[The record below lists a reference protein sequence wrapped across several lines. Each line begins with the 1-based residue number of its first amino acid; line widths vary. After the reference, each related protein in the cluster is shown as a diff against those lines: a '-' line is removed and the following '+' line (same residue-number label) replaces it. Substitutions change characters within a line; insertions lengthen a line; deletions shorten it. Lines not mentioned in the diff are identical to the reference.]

1 MIENNFIE
9 LGIVYLMAAIMP
21 GPSIGLI
28 LRNSAI
34 SKNAGFMA
42 ALATVI
48 GTSIQVAIIL
58 AVIISNKELNVI
70 NYDYIKFA
78 CSLYLFYIGFMTM
91 TSTDDG
97 SYKNDCYSKRYFLE
111 AFFVEFTNP
120 LAFSF
125 FISIM
130 TSFINIEASFG
141 IIISYWVELT
151 LLASLW
157 FLSASSILSSRI
169 ISRYINRY
177 RLIINII
184 TGGLFI
190 VLAVKNIINLIIV

>member
-1 MIENNFIE
+1 MIEYNFIE

-34 SKNAGFMA
+34 SRKAGFMA

-58 AVIISNKELNVI
+58 AVIISNKELKVI

-91 TSTDDG
+91 TSIDDG
-97 SYKNDCYSKRYFLE
+97 SYKSDCYSKRYFLE

-130 TSFINIEASFG
+130 TSFINIEAPFG

-151 LLASLW
+151 LLAALW

-169 ISRYINRY
+169 INRYINRY

-190 VLAVKNIINLIIV
+190 VLAVKNIINLVIA

>member
-28 LRNSAI
+28 LRNNAI
-34 SKNAGFMA
+34 SKKAGFMA

-91 TSTDDG
+91 ISTDD
-97 SYKNDCYSKRYFLE
+97 SIYKSDCYSKKYFLE

-130 TSFINIEASFG
+130 TSFINIEASLS
-141 IIISYWVELT
+141 IIVSYWVEIT

-157 FLSASSILSSRI
+157 FLSASSILSSRV

>member
-91 TSTDDG
+91 ISTDD
-97 SYKNDCYSKRYFLE
+97 STNKSDYYSKKYFLE

-130 TSFINIEASFG
+130 TSFINIEASLG
-141 IIISYWVELT
+141 IIVSYWVEIT

-157 FLSASSILSSRI
+157 FLSASSILSSRV

-177 RLIINII
+177 RLVINII

-190 VLAVKNIINLIIV
+190 VLAVNNIINLIIV

>member
-34 SKNAGFMA
+34 SKKAGFMA

-141 IIISYWVELT
+141 IIISYWVEIT

>member
-28 LRNSAI
+28 LRNNAI
-34 SKNAGFMA
+34 SKKAGFMA

-58 AVIISNKELNVI
+58 AIIISNKELNVI

-130 TSFINIEASFG
+130 TSFINIEASLG
-141 IIISYWVELT
+141 IIVSYWVEIT

-157 FLSASSILSSRI
+157 FLSASSILSSRV

-190 VLAVKNIINLIIV
+190 VLAVQNIINLIIV

>member
-28 LRNSAI
+28 LRNNAI
-34 SKNAGFMA
+34 SKKAGFMA

-91 TSTDDG
+91 ISIDDST
-97 SYKNDCYSKRYFLE
+97 YKSDCYSKKYFLE

-130 TSFINIEASFG
+130 TSFINIEASLG
-141 IIISYWVELT
+141 IIVSYWVEIT

-157 FLSASSILSSRI
+157 FLSASSILSSRV

>member
-28 LRNSAI
+28 LRNNAI
-34 SKNAGFMA
+34 SKKAGFMA

-58 AVIISNKELNVI
+58 AIIISNKELNVI

-91 TSTDDG
+91 ISTDD
-97 SYKNDCYSKRYFLE
+97 STYKSDCYSKKYFLE

-130 TSFINIEASFG
+130 TSFINIEASLG
-141 IIISYWVELT
+141 IIVSYWVEIT

-157 FLSASSILSSRI
+157 FLSASSILSSRV

>member
-28 LRNSAI
+28 LRNNAI
-34 SKNAGFMA
+34 SKKAGFMA

-91 TSTDDG
+91 ISIDD
-97 SYKNDCYSKRYFLE
+97 SANKSDCYSKKYFWE

-130 TSFINIEASFG
+130 TSFINIEASLG
-141 IIISYWVELT
+141 IIVSYWVEIT

-157 FLSASSILSSRI
+157 FLSASSILSSRV

>member
-28 LRNSAI
+28 LRNNAI
-34 SKNAGFMA
+34 SKKAGFMA

-58 AVIISNKELNVI
+58 AVILSNKELKVI

-78 CSLYLFYIGFMTM
+78 CSLYLFYIGFITM
-91 TSTDDG
+91 ISTDNG
-97 SYKNDCYSKRYFLE
+97 GYKSGCYSKKYFLE

-130 TSFINIEASFG
+130 TSFINIEAPLS
-141 IIISYWVELT
+141 IIISYWVEIT

-169 ISRYINRY
+169 INRYINRY

-184 TGGLFI
+184 TGGIFI
-190 VLAVKNIINLIIV
+190 VLAVKNITNLIIV